1 MNNQSTVSERGQ
13 ITLPKELR
21 DRMGLKPGT
30 SVRFVPSPKGILIQ
44 RDSAEDP
51 MGEVFGVLKDGIRT
65 DDYLKETRG
74 KAE

>member
-1 MNNQSTVSERGQ
+1 
-13 ITLPKELR
+13 
-21 DRMGLKPGT
+21 MGLKPGT

-74 KAE
+74 TAE